1 MTKAFIRCTY
11 GVPAKRGARIRYTDG
26 VSKLGTIT
34 SAKGSYLRVLF
45 DGEKNTRIIHPTWN
59 VEFLPA
65 LEDGKP

>member
-1 MTKAFIRCTY
+1 MTMAFIRRTY
-11 GVPAKRGARIRYTDG
+11 RVPAKRGARIRYTDD

-45 DGEKNTRIIHPTWN
+45 DGEKNTRILHPTWN

-65 LEDGKP
+65 LEETK